1 MVQGK
6 TTITSFAK
14 GKHTWIAEIYSIPR
28 MCAHTRTHVAEA
40 RQAAVSLTHVRLDV
54 SSITETYPTGVA
66 DGQLTS
72 RWPTKYSLGSIRN
85 SLHIEG
91 FSPFV
96 QSWAL
101 TLSPLNLSN
110 GPISLPQ
117 EQYTGAWQQCSL
129 ENSKS
134 FTKSTS
140 SVFITEAADVEGEK
154 GTHLSRMMLGGGAV
168 NLLLWP
174 TDCWLTGLQGSAQ
187 GCHQPQ
193 VLLWDSFVPRGFA
206 FRATKSFQ

>member
-28 MCAHTRTHVAEA
+28 TRAHTRTHVAEA
-40 RQAAVSLTHVRLDV
+40 RPAAVSLTHVRLDV
-54 SSITETYPTGVA
+54 SSSTETYPTGVA

-72 RWPTKYSLGSIRN
+72 CGPTKYSLGSIRN
-85 SLHIEG
+85 ILHIEG
-91 FSPFV
+91 FSPFMKPW
-96 QSWAL
+96 SL

-129 ENSKS
+129 EDSKS
-134 FTKSTS
+134 FSKSTS
-140 SVFITEAADVEGEK
+140 SVFINRGCGCRGREGN
-154 GTHLSRMMLGGGAV
+154 TLV
-168 NLLLWP
+168 
-174 TDCWLTGLQGSAQ
+174 
-187 GCHQPQ
+187 
-193 VLLWDSFVPRGFA
+193 
-206 FRATKSFQ
+206 